1 VRVHLDEE
9 RDVRRQTLMGRRIF
23 DITGERV
30 GRVVETWP
38 YDGGGEVEMA
48 VVRMQRLG
56 ESRLVPVGTLRLRE
70 DDDLVT
76 PYSRWQVE
84 DSPALEEGRH
94 ALAAEER
101 AVSYWSWEEPDLA
114 GSLTRR
120 WQRSSGYF
128 ATARRSPTNPSPTTT
143 AS

>member
-1 VRVHLDEE
+1 M
-9 RDVRRQTLMGRRIF
+9 RRQNLMGRRIF

-38 YDGGGEVEMA
+38 YDGGGEIEMA
-48 VVRMQRLG
+48 VVRMHRLG
-56 ESRLVPVGTLRLRE
+56 ESRLVPVGTLRLR
-70 DDDLVT
+70 DDGDLVT

-120 WQRSSGYF
+120 WQRSSGYY
-128 ATARRSPTNPSPTTT
+128 ATVRRSPTTPSPTTT

>member
-1 VRVHLDEE
+1 M
-9 RDVRRQTLMGRRIF
+9 RRQTVMGRRIH
-23 DITGERV
+23 DWHGDHV

-38 YDGGGEVEMA
+38 YDGGGEIEMV

-56 ESRLVPVGTLRLRE
+56 ESRMLPVASLHSAG
-70 DDDLVT
+70 DGDLAT
-76 PYSRWQVE
+76 TFSRWQVE
-84 DSPALEEGRH
+84 DSPMLEEGRH

-101 AVSYWSWEEPDLA
+101 AISYWSWEEPAMA

-120 WQRSSGYF
+120 WQRSSGSF
-128 ATARRSPTNPSPTTT
+128 ATAKRSHTTRSPTTT

>member
-1 VRVHLDEE
+1 
-9 RDVRRQTLMGRRIF
+9 VRRQNLMGRRIF

-38 YDGGGEVEMA
+38 YDGGGEIEMA
-48 VVRMQRLG
+48 VVRMHRLG
-56 ESRLVPVGTLRLRE
+56 ESRLVPVGTLRLR
-70 DDDLVT
+70 DDEDLVT

-120 WQRSSGYF
+120 WQRSSGYY
-128 ATARRSPTNPSPTTT
+128 ATVRRSRTTPSPTTT